1 MKRNILMTTA
11 LAGLLAM
18 AAVAVSQ
25 EAVIVGPAGPD
36 AAEPSAT
43 VETAEPAALPPA
55 EAPTARE
62 ARPDTY
68 LDGTP
73 AAAAAP
79 ASSATEGFRP
89 RATTTPRVPGGVPA
103 RSSSWPIPSRVSSVV
118 GEHERRVQGLV
129 RDWKAAISDNVR
141 SAAEDNLRK
150 ALAEAFAARMA
161 EHEQQVEE
169 LEARVQELRAQLDR
183 RREKQDEIIDFRL
196 EELLREAQ
204 GLGWGGGEPVGA
216 GSNPFSRV
224 ENSPLTLPDPAQIPT
239 VRRR

>member
-25 EAVIVGPAGPD
+25 EAATVAP
-36 AAEPSAT
+36 AEPSAT
-43 VETAEPAALPPA
+43 LESVEPATVVDPTQAPA
-55 EAPTARE
+55 TR
-62 ARPDTY
+62 RPRPETF
-68 LDGTP
+68 LDGT
-73 AAAAAP
+73 AAAAP

-89 RATTTPRVPGGVPA
+89 RATTTPRVSAFTTNSGREPWSPYRATAG
-103 RSSSWPIPSRVSSVV
+103 SSAVD
-118 GEHERRVQGLV
+118 EHERRVQQLV

-150 ALAEAFAARMA
+150 ALAEAFAARIA

-169 LEARVQELRAQLDR
+169 LEARVKELRAQLDR
-183 RREKQDEIIDFRL
+183 RREKQDDIIEFRFQ
-196 EELLREAQ
+196 ELLREAQ

-216 GSNPFSRV
+216 ASNPFTRM
-224 ENSPLTLPDPAQIPT
+224 ENTPLTLPGPAQVPPA
-239 VRRR
+239 RSR